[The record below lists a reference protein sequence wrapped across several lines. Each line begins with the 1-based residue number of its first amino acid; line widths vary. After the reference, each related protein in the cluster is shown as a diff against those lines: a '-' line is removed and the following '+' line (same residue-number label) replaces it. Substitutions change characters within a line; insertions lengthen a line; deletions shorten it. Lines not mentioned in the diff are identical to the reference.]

1 MSTDLAR
8 YRGRSWQLWHRRAAP
23 ALLVAAALA
32 TQGCDTTEKIV
43 AGIVGVTV
51 VGASSP
57 STDIQQ
63 VYYIGVF
70 DPQEQLPPQMYR
82 IRLHGQSSFISST
95 TFQSGW
101 VPAALIDS
109 LSTRIGTGKDG
120 TTTLDKGAAET
131 LSQITAGRRLVMFG
145 PEGFREAPKDHR
157 LVVVMG
163 SSPEQFFSA
172 IDQTLGAV
180 ADVQERRRGGELQ
193 GQLFEALLKLKEERG
208 RLTDL
213 QSDIK
218 VARDR
223 AVGRAP

>member
-1 MSTDLAR
+1 MKKTFAGWGDRPLTPI
-8 YRGRSWQLWHRRAAP
+8 RGCAT
-23 ALLVAAALA
+23 ALA
-32 TQGCDTTEKIV
+32 LAAMVFAPGCKTTEKIIG
-43 AGIVGVTV
+43 GIVGATV

-82 IRLHGQSSFISST
+82 IRLHGQSSFISAT

-101 VPAALIDS
+101 VPAPLIDS
-109 LSTRIGTGKDG
+109 LSTQITTDKSGV
-120 TTTLDKGAAET
+120 TTLTKGAADS

-163 SSPEQFFSA
+163 SSPEAFFSA

-180 ADVQERRRGGELQ
+180 ADAQDRKRGTELQ
-193 GQLFEALLKLKEERG
+193 GQLFDALLRLREERG
-208 RLTDL
+208 RLADL
-213 QSDIK
+213 QSDIR

-223 AVGRAP
+223 AVGRAQ